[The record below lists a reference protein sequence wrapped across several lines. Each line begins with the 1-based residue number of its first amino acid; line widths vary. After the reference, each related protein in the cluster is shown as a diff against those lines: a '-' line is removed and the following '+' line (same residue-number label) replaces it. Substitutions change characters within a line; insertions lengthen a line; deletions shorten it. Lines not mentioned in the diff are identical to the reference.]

1 MSSWT
6 FTGMIKTA
14 KTYSGELS
22 ASGQA
27 VPVLLPEESIVDEIF
42 LKPGQS
48 IYAGQTIAL
57 LDRDSLRLDIA
68 RVESELQ
75 SVANLLQCLNHPN
88 VRVPYSVDADSINL
102 IDANS
107 CELEKAKSAEKR
119 EHLTSKAEAIV
130 DSVQLITEYLATELK
145 YPSPDP
151 QERKRTILMSV
162 LLKQTEIR
170 LAEAVQDRLNAEY
183 DFQNQILQRSKA
195 AFGRIDHLSQQKAR
209 LEKLSETPRIL
220 SPVNGVVS
228 RVRTISDGQKIRQTQ
243 PIAEII
249 ATDTPTYEAW
259 FTLPIA
265 LADQIEMGSPTKLKV
280 IGGFYSVSE
289 LTGQIAGTKAS
300 THNSIRVIVE
310 LDAESSASLALTP
323 LGTSLQT
330 RGSAVKVSI
339 QSAEEPLRETLWK
352 AFIGSHLLRSAL
364 GET

>member
-1 MSSWT
+1 
-6 FTGMIKTA
+6 MIKTA

-22 ASGQA
+22 AGGQA
-27 VPVLLPEESIVDEIF
+27 VPVLLPEESIVGEIL
-42 LKPGQS
+42 LKPGQT
-48 IYAGQTIAL
+48 INAGQTIAL

-68 RVESELQ
+68 RIESELQ

-88 VRVPYSVDADSINL
+88 DSVPYSIGADSVNL

-119 EHLTSKAEAIV
+119 EHLASKTEAIV
-130 DSVQLITEYLATELK
+130 ESVRLITEYLTTELRH
-145 YPSPDP
+145 PSPDP
-151 QERKRTILMSV
+151 QEQKRTILMSV
-162 LLKQTEIR
+162 LLKQTEAR
-170 LAEAVQDRLNAEY
+170 LAEAIQDRLNAEY
-183 DFQNQILQRSKA
+183 DFQNEILQRSKA
-195 AFGRIDHLSQQKAR
+195 AFRKIDHLSQQKAR

-220 SPVNGVVS
+220 SPVSGVVS
-228 RVRTISDGQKIRQTQ
+228 RVRAISDGQKVHETQ

-249 ATDTPTYEAW
+249 ASDSPTYEAW

-265 LADQIEMGSPTKLKV
+265 LADQIEIGSPTKLKV

-289 LTGQIAGTKAS
+289 LTGQIAATKAS

-310 LDAESSASLALTP
+310 LDAESSASLAGTP

-339 QSAEEPLRETLWK
+339 QSAEEPLRTALWK
-352 AFIGSHLLRSAL
+352 AFTESHRRRGAR